1 MTLVT
6 SAGDLRPGTRGPVR
20 QTDAVGKVLL
30 LGAGGFLGQAVR
42 AELGARTIYT
52 VGAGRTPGPG
62 IDHLVDLTGSSQ
74 HDLDQ
79 LISAIDPVAVVNCTG
94 ATHGTVDDLTLGN
107 VVAVHALLSS
117 LAWSAPTARL
127 VQIGSSAEYGAAP
140 KDTSI
145 AEDATP
151 RPGGGY
157 GHTKLA
163 GSAMTLWAR
172 EQGFDVVV
180 LRAFNVTGPGSPPST
195 LLGRTLNQIRTDGKV
210 VLGPLGTWRDFVDVR
225 DVARAVVDAAVT
237 SEPLPPIINVGRGEA
252 TLSRDAV
259 TWLIEASGTGAPLI
273 EEASEHEGYAGSP
286 AATVVW
292 QRADITA
299 AAEHLGWSPAITVRE
314 SLRDTWQ
321 RAISASRAASG
332 QT

>member
-6 SAGDLRPGTRGPVR
+6 RPESP
-20 QTDAVGKVLL
+20 QTDAVGTVLL
-30 LGAGGFLGQAVR
+30 FGAGGFLGQAVR
-42 AELGARTIYT
+42 TELEARTIDT
-52 VGAGRTPGPG
+52 VGASRSAGPG
-62 IDHLVDLTGSSQ
+62 VDHQVDLSRSSQ
-74 HDLDQ
+74 HELDQ
-79 LISAIDPVAVVNCTG
+79 LVSAIDPVAVVNCTG
-94 ATHGTVDDLTLGN
+94 ATHGTVENLTLGN

-127 VQIGSSAEYGAAP
+127 VQVGSSAEYGAAP

-145 AEDATP
+145 AEDAEP

-163 GSAMTLWAR
+163 GTAMTLRTR
-172 EQGFDVVV
+172 EQGFDAVV
-180 LRAFNVTGPGSPPST
+180 LRVFNITGPGSPPST

-225 DVARAVVDAAVT
+225 DAARAIVDATLA
-237 SEPLPPIINVGRGEA
+237 SGPLPPIVNVGRGEA

-259 TWLIEASGTGAPLI
+259 TWLIEASGTGAPLV
-273 EEASEHEGYAGSP
+273 EEAYEHEGYAGSP

-299 AAEHLGWSPAITVRE
+299 AAEHLGWTPAITVE
-314 SLRDTWQ
+314 QSLHDTWQ
-321 RAISASRAASG
+321 RAISAPDPVTG